1 MVVHIITQL
10 RENSVK
16 LSLIST
22 ITEERHTGKMMKYL
36 LVLVFLYF
44 VCINAGD
51 GKAKKEKEGGKPS
64 GKKIA
69 MRQSGDIDI
78 TIRSVPVISQPED
91 WAVYCVQSEEVE
103 LREAEPDLVLS
114 SGGQTL

>member
-1 MVVHIITQL
+1 
-10 RENSVK
+10 
-16 LSLIST
+16 
-22 ITEERHTGKMMKYL
+22 MKYL
-36 LVLVFLYF
+36 LVLVFLYC

-51 GKAKKEKEGGKPS
+51 GKAKKDKGKEGGKPG

-91 WAVYCVQSEEVE
+91 
-103 LREAEPDLVLS
+103 
-114 SGGQTL
+114 

>member
-1 MVVHIITQL
+1 
-10 RENSVK
+10 
-16 LSLIST
+16 
-22 ITEERHTGKMMKYL
+22 MKYL
-36 LVLVFLYF
+36 LVQVLFLYF

-51 GKAKKEKEGGKPS
+51 GKAKREKEGGKPN

-69 MRQSGDIDI
+69 MSQSGDIDI

-103 LREAEPDLVLS
+103 LGDSEPEPVLS
-114 SGGQTL
+114 SGGTTL